1 MKTITIKIFYTL
13 LITAISTVAL
23 FAQTNGPAAGISGFL
38 TDENGKPMDY
48 ATVSLLKA
56 QDSTVVKGTL
66 STENGAYKFDHIN
79 AGAYIIKASVVG
91 YQKAASRVFTV
102 TAGAAAVTVPAL
114 KMVPANHTLNSVTI
128 TATKPLIE
136 HKIDRTVVNVENS
149 VLAAGNSAMD
159 ILERA
164 PGVAVDK
171 DDNISLKGKQGVTV
185 MINDKL
191 TYLSAAQLATLL
203 RSTDGNT
210 ISSIE
215 LITNPSARYDA
226 AGNSGIINIK
236 LKKNKQTGTNGSVTL
251 GGGYGAYGKDNE
263 TLNLNHKEGDLNIF
277 GSFSHNDNKRWQD
290 IGIKRTTTDVTGKTT
305 YFNQFTNMPQVN
317 HNNSY
322 RLGADYNLS
331 SKNTIGFLVSG
342 YFNGENDDFDNRTS
356 IGQSYAEVDSSLH
369 TVSSIHQTYHNIAF
383 NLNDTWKLDTAGQQI
398 SADLDYSKFGN
409 NSIAG
414 YTTNFFLPDGSPQHP
429 AAFLGNITPSSIDIR
444 TGKIDYTKQLT
455 KSLKFE
461 SGLKFSDVKT
471 DNNLLQTTDVNNAY
485 ISNNRF
491 VYDEKI
497 NAGYINFNRDFK
509 NFSVQVGLRA
519 EYTSSSAVGDSANV
533 VQNISRH
540 YLDFFPSVFLDR
552 TINDKNE
559 INFSYSR
566 RIDRPQYDN
575 LNPFVY
581 HLDPYT
587 YQKGNPYLKPQ
598 YTQNFEFS
606 YTYNK
611 KITLTLGYSRTTD
624 VITEIPGTDPT
635 TKVSFVTQE
644 NLQIQNSYNVNLYA
658 PYTVTKWFEGNVN
671 VTGFYLGFKSNNLE
685 GANLNNGQAAY
696 NIRATETFT
705 PVKGFKAELTT
716 NYQSAL
722 VYGLFNVKPQ
732 YSTDAG
738 ISHSFADKKA
748 NIKFSVSDI
757 FNTRTNNV
765 TSNFAN
771 NNLDI
776 TQKRET
782 RIARLTLTYNFGNN
796 KIKARQHQSGADE
809 EKNRVKGAN

>member
-1 MKTITIKIFYTL
+1 MKTITLKILLLLLSVLPATL
-13 LITAISTVAL
+13 S
-23 FAQTNGPAAGISGFL
+23 FAQNTNTTMVSGIL
-38 TDENGKPMDY
+38 KDETGKPMDY

-56 QDSTVVKGTL
+56 QDSTVVRGTL
-66 STENGAYKFDHIN
+66 SNETGAYTFDHITP
-79 AGAYIIKASVVG
+79 GAYIVKATEVG
-91 YQKAASRVFTV
+91 YAKGVSNAFTIA
-102 TAGAAAVTVPAL
+102 AGALNFSVPVI
-114 KMVPANHTLNSVTI
+114 KMLQASHTLGTVNI
-128 TATKPLIE
+128 TASKPLIE
-136 HKIDRTVVNVENS
+136 HKVDRIVMNVANS

-164 PGVAVDK
+164 PGVSVDK

-210 ISSIE
+210 IQSIE
-215 LITNPSARYDA
+215 IMTNPSAKYDA

-251 GGGYGAYGKDNE
+251 GGGYGKYGKDDE
-263 TLNLNHKEGDLNIF
+263 TLNLNHKEGNLNIF
-277 GSFSHNDNKRWQD
+277 GTFSHNDNKRFQD
-290 IGIKRTTTDVTGKTT
+290 IGLMRIITDSTGHKT
-305 YFNQFTNMPQVN
+305 YFNQLTNMPETD

-322 RLGADYNLS
+322 RLGADYDLS
-331 SKNTIGFLVSG
+331 SKNTLGFLVSG
-342 YFNGENDDFDNRTS
+342 YFNGEDDNNDTRTN
-356 IGQSYAEVDSSLH
+356 IGQSFAEVDSSLH
-369 TVSSIHQTYHNIAF
+369 TVSLIHQTYHDIAF
-383 NLNDTWKLDTAGQQI
+383 NLNDTWKLDTAGQEL

-409 NSIAG
+409 NSVAG
-414 YTTNFFLPDGSPQHP
+414 YTTDFFLPNGAAEHP
-429 AAFLGNITPSSIDIR
+429 EAFLGNITPSNIDIR
-444 TGKIDYTKQLT
+444 TGKVDYTKPLA

-471 DNNLLQTTDVNNAY
+471 DNDLLQTESVASPY
-485 ISNNRF
+485 IDNNRF

-497 NAGYINFNRDFK
+497 DAGYVNFNKDFK
-509 NFSVQVGLRA
+509 NYSVQAGLRA

-533 VQNISRH
+533 LKDIPRH
-540 YLDFFPSVFLDR
+540 YLDFFPSVFINH

-559 INFSYSR
+559 INLSYSR

-598 YTQNFEFS
+598 YTNNFEFN

-611 KITLTLGYSRTTD
+611 SITLTLGYSRTTD
-624 VITEIPGTDPT
+624 VITQIPGTDPA

-644 NLQIQNSYNVNLYA
+644 NLQTQNAYNINLYA
-658 PYTVTKWFEGNVN
+658 PYTVATWWEGNVN
-671 VTGFYLGFKSNNLE
+671 LTGFYLGFMSNGLE
-685 GANLNNGQAAY
+685 GQNLNNGQAAY
-696 NIRATETFT
+696 QIRATETFT
-705 PVKGFKAELTT
+705 PLKGFKLEITSD
-716 NYQSAL
+716 YQSAL

-738 ISHSFADKKA
+738 ISHSFANKKA
-748 NIKFSVSDI
+748 NIKFSVSDV
-757 FNTRTNNV
+757 FNQRTNDV
-765 TSNFAN
+765 TSFYAN
-771 NNLDI
+771 NYLIVNQKHE
-776 TQKRET
+776 TQV
-782 RIARLTLTYNFGNN
+782 ARVTLTYNFGNG
-796 KIKARQHQSGADE
+796 KIKAPQHQSGDSE
-809 EKNRVKGAN
+809 EKSRVKGNN